1 MPEILKTHI
10 DSFASLCV
18 WHIIETEESLFTE
31 LHLSA
36 AEEKEIRSL
45 KLLKRRFE
53 KLGCRSALSQ
63 LLNSYEEVSYSP
75 NGAPK
80 ISTHYLSF
88 AHTASYAAAAI
99 SVNYKIGVDIEK
111 ITPKIKTL
119 YHKFLNSF
127 EINHFDVSDEE
138 QVHIL
143 WGAKEAAYKLYEVK
157 NLDFAQQ
164 INIQEFSEGKGK
176 GVIKTETE
184 ELSFQFF
191 YQTVKDMMLVL
202 AVG

>member
-1 MPEILKTHI
+1 MPKIFKTHV

-18 WHIIETEESLFTE
+18 WHITETEESLFKE

-36 AEEKEIRSL
+36 TEEAEIRSM
-45 KLLKRRFE
+45 KLLKRRLE
-53 KLGCRSALSQ
+53 KLGCRCALSQ

-80 ISTHYLSF
+80 ISTHKISF
-88 AHTASYAAAAI
+88 THAASYAAAAI
-99 SVNYKIGVDIEK
+99 SENYKIGVDIEK
-111 ITPKIKTL
+111 ITPKIKAL
-119 YHKFLNSF
+119 YNKFLNSF
-127 EINHFDVSDEE
+127 EIKQFDVCDEE

-164 INIQEFSEGKGK
+164 INIHQCSEGKGK
-176 GVIKTETE
+176 GVIKTQTE
-184 ELSFQFF
+184 ELPFQFF
-191 YQTVKDMMLVL
+191 YQTVNDMMLVL
-202 AVG
+202 AIG

>member
-1 MPEILKTHI
+1 MPKIFKTHV

-18 WHIIETEESLFTE
+18 WHITETEESLFKE

-36 AEEKEIRSL
+36 TEEAEIRSM
-45 KLLKRRFE
+45 KLLKRRLE
-53 KLGCRSALSQ
+53 KLGCRCALSQ

-80 ISTHYLSF
+80 ISTHKISF
-88 AHTASYAAAAI
+88 THAASYAAAAI
-99 SVNYKIGVDIEK
+99 SENYKIGVDIEK

-119 YHKFLNSF
+119 YNKFLNSF
-127 EINHFDVSDEE
+127 EIKQFDVCDEE

-164 INIQEFSEGKGK
+164 INIHQCSEGKGK
-176 GVIKTETE
+176 GVIKTQTE
-184 ELSFQFF
+184 ELPFQFF
-191 YQTVKDMMLVL
+191 YQTVNDMMLVL
-202 AVG
+202 AIG